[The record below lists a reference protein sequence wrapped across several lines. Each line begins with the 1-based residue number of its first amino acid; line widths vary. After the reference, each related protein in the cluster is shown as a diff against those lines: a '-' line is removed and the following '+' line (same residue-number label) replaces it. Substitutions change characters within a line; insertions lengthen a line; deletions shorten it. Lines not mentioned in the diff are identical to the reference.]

1 MKLQL
6 TDAAVKWFEDEMNV
20 GPDKNAAIR
29 FHGKLY
35 GRTKV
40 HQGFSIAL
48 ARELDP
54 HNFGV
59 KVVKDGVTFYIEEDD
74 LWFFKG
80 YDLDVDYDAEKDP
93 NNVQY
98 TWKENGEL

>member
-1 MKLQL
+1 MLQL
-6 TDAAVKWFEDEMNV
+6 SGFEDEMNV

-74 LWFFKG
+74 LGSLRVTILMWTMMQRKILTTFSI
-80 YDLDVDYDAEKDP
+80 LER
-93 NNVQY
+93 
-98 TWKENGEL
+98 NGEL